1 MEKKIEVEFIVDEPN
16 EIRPVQLGSAFALE
30 DGPEASE
37 ETIVELFDKNFS
49 E

>member
-1 MEKKIEVEFIVDEPN
+1 MTKKLEVEFIADEPN
-16 EIRPVQLGSAFALE
+16 EVRPVQLGSAFALE

-37 ETIVELFDKNFS
+37 ETIVELFNKNFS